1 MLAAGT
7 EFKIYDMDNEKYVE
21 QVTTYPTTIVHKSYF
36 TDADG
41 YLILPQNLKIG
52 HYRIEEVTAPDGY
65 TINKNYA
72 EIKVDS
78 DTLYQIEPVSGDA
91 IIEVVYEN
99 HPVKGEL
106 TVVKKGEVLKDYGKD
121 FKYEMENL
129 AGAVFAIYAAEDIYT
144 ADFQKDDA
152 GNRILEYAKDT
163 LVAELTTDETGSA
176 TIKNLPLG
184 NYRVVEKT
192 APDGFVHN
200 KAEQNVQF
208 VYVDQDTPAVVESV
222 EFINERQKVEISVE
236 KQDAENG
243 STIAGAEFGLY
254 AKEDI
259 KAGGKVIVK
268 ADEQLC
274 TAVTGEDGTAIF
286 EQNLPFGSY
295 YIKELQAPDGFVSSD
310 EIIEVTVSYQGQDV
324 EVVRLKEIFKNQP
337 TTVEF
342 RKSDLTTGVEL
353 YGAIFFL

>member
-1 MLAAGT
+1 M
-7 EFKIYDMDNEKYVE
+7 IHN
-21 QVTTYPTTIVHKSYF
+21 I
-36 TDADG
+36 
-41 YLILPQNLKIG
+41 
-52 HYRIEEVTAPDGY
+52 
-65 TINKNYA
+65 
-72 EIKVDS
+72 S

-310 EIIEVTVSYQGQDV
+310 EIIEVTVSY
-324 EVVRLKEIFKNQP
+324 
-337 TTVEF
+337 
-342 RKSDLTTGVEL
+342 
-353 YGAIFFL
+353 